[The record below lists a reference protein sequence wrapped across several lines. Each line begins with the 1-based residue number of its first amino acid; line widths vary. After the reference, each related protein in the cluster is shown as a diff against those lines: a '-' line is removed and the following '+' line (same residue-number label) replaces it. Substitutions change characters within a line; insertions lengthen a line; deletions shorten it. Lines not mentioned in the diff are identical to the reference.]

1 MQTQITVLKETAK
14 KAWKPPTKL
23 SVSEWADS
31 YRRLSPEAS
40 AEAGRWYTS
49 RTEYLRG
56 IMDAVSDP
64 TINQVTI
71 QSASQIGKT
80 ELILNLIGF
89 HIHQDPAP
97 ILVVQPTLTMAQ
109 AFSKDRLA
117 PMLRDTPVLK
127 GSVKDPRARDSN
139 NTTLHKVFNGGHVS
153 IVGANSASGLASRPV
168 RIVLCDEI
176 DRYPSSA
183 GSEGDPVRLAVKRAS
198 TFWNSKVVTV
208 STPTIKNASRIES
221 DYLSSDQRKYW
232 VSCPDCKAEQ
242 TLEWQN
248 VHWSNNDPASAV
260 YVCNHCGSA
269 WNEAKRLKAISK
281 GDWRASKEFNRH
293 AGFHLSG
300 LYSVWIPLETAV
312 AEFLEAKK
320 LPETLRVFVNT
331 YLGETWEEQGEGV
344 EEHSLMERRED
355 YDANLLDDKVILLTA
370 GVDTQGDRLEVE
382 VVGWGRDEESWS
394 VDYQT
399 LWGDP
404 TSPQV
409 WEELDSYLKQTF
421 KHPKGIDLPIRC
433 TCIDSGGHHTSQ
445 VYNFVRPREGRRI
458 FAIKGVGGEGRAL
471 IGRPQKNN
479 IGKIKLFSVGVDTA
493 KELIYSRLQIKNP
506 GAGYCHFPMRYDDE
520 YFKQLTA
527 EQIVTRFSKG
537 FKKREWKKIRPRNEA
552 LDCRVYALSAFAL
565 LNLNINQLAR
575 RFETPSQK
583 QEQEQKQPIT
593 KKFQKPRQSFVNSWR

>member
-1 MQTQITVLKETAK
+1 MQVAEL
-14 KAWKPPTKL
+14 WKPPTKL
-23 SVSEWADS
+23 SVSEWSDS

-64 TINQVTI
+64 TINQIII

-127 GSVKDPRARDSN
+127 GSVKDPRSRDSN
-139 NTTLHKVFNGGHVS
+139 NTTLHKVFSGGHVS

-183 GSEGDPVRLAVKRAS
+183 GTEGDPVRLAVKRAS

-221 DYLSSDQRKYW
+221 DYLNSDQRKYW
-232 VSCPDCKAEQ
+232 VPCPDCKEEQ

-269 WNEAKRLKAISK
+269 WSEAKRLKAISK
-281 GDWRASKEFNRH
+281 GVWRASKEFNGN
-293 AGFHLSG
+293 AGFLLSG
-300 LYSVWIPLETAV
+300 IYSPWISLENAV
-312 AEFLEAKK
+312 EEFLEAKK
-320 LPETLRVFVNT
+320 LPETLRVFINT

-394 VDYQT
+394 IDYQT
-399 LWGDP
+399 LYGDP